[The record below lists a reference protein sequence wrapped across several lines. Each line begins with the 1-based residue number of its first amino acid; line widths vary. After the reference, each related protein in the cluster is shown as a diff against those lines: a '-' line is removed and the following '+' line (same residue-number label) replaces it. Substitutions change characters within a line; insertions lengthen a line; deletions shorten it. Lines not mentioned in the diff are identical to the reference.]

1 LALERER
8 RAVVYKKSE
17 MRQLEDKIA
26 IVTGA
31 GGGIG
36 SATAELLAARGAR
49 VVLADIRTQS
59 AERAAAAVELA
70 GGTALPVF
78 LDLSREDSII
88 AMVRAALDRFGR
100 IDVLHNNAADLS
112 PDLAGRDRDIETME
126 AEVWD
131 RTYTVNLRGTMLCC
145 KHVLPHMVRNG
156 GGSIINTASNLG
168 MQGNLGQAAYAASN
182 AAVIQL
188 SRSIAA
194 SHGRRGIRCNT
205 VSPGLIMTPAAR
217 DNLPPQLHK
226 IVAGETLTPYLG
238 IPEDIANAVAFLA
251 SNDARYVTGH
261 NLVVDGGTVSHV
273 PGFAQFGE
281 MFGVH

>member
-1 LALERER
+1 MALERER

-17 MRQLEDKIA
+17 MRQLEDKVA

-36 SATAELLAARGAR
+36 SATARLLAARGAR
-49 VVLADIRTQS
+49 VVLADIHMQS
-59 AERAAAAVELA
+59 AERVAAAVELA
-70 GGTALPVF
+70 GGTALPLF

-88 AMVRAALDRFGR
+88 AMVRAALDRFGT

-131 RTYTVNLRGTMLCC
+131 RTFTVNLRGTMLCC
-145 KHVLPHMVRNG
+145 KYVLPHMVRNG

-168 MQGNLGQAAYAASN
+168 MQGNLGQAAYAASK

-188 SRSIAA
+188 SRSIAT

-205 VSPGLIMTPAAR
+205 VSPGLVMTPAAR
-217 DNLPPQLHK
+217 DNLPPQLHQ

-238 IPEDIANAVAFLA
+238 IPEDIADAVAFLA
-251 SNDARYVTGH
+251 SSDARYVTGH

-273 PGFAQFGE
+273 PGFAQFGA
-281 MFGVH
+281 MFGAH